1 MLLTFSLPELAE
13 RVISPSNI
21 RTISST
27 QVMRITKYQL
37 EDTMIQNQI
46 LLGGKGLIQVL
57 QNRGKRKN
65 DKKTHYMLYL
75 TSYCTKTCSKILLKL
90 ISGEKHGLNFI

>member
-13 RVISPSNI
+13 KVISPCNI
-21 RTISST
+21 RTISSR

-37 EDTMIQNQI
+37 EDTVIQNQI

-65 DKKTHYMLYL
+65 DKKPIISSTRPLAVQ
-75 TSYCTKTCSKILLKL
+75 KL
-90 ISGEKHGLNFI
+90 AQKYY

>member
-13 RVISPSNI
+13 KVISPCNI
-21 RTISST
+21 RTISSR

-46 LLGGKGLIQVL
+46 LLGAKGLIQVL

-65 DKKTHYMLYL
+65 DKKPIIRST
-75 TSYCTKTCSKILLKL
+75 
-90 ISGEKHGLNFI
+90 

>member
-27 QVMRITKYQL
+27 QVMRITKNQL

-46 LLGGKGLIQVL
+46 LLGAKGLIQVL
-57 QNRGKRKN
+57 KNRGKRKN
-65 DKKTHYMLYL
+65 DKKPIIRST
-75 TSYCTKTCSKILLKL
+75 
-90 ISGEKHGLNFI
+90 

>member
-13 RVISPSNI
+13 KVISPSNI
-21 RTISST
+21 RTISSP

-65 DKKTHYMLYL
+65 DKKPIICSTWPL
-75 TSYCTKTCSKILLKL
+75 TVQKL
-90 ISGEKHGLNFI
+90 AQKYY